1 MSRTGGDA
9 GDTADA
15 FEAELLAR
23 VLDALLREDAYGLRS
38 RARTVRRADGDW
50 LRVVLT
56 DGGGVLLPVEP
67 DGFQCEIRIRRPA
80 RLRVDAG
87 PGGAVPAR
95 ADGLAPERSPATR
108 GGEAGHV
115 TAGDVLEDGTTR
127 GTEARGGPARGG
139 VTGGVTTCGA
149 VGSEASAGGA
159 VSGGANGAGVAVG
172 SGETA
177 AAAPRGVP
185 GGGAVAA
192 EAPGGAPN
200 GVGRFAEATA
210 GSAKR
215 AADRA
220 PGAAD
225 ASSPHLPG
233 TVLTTLDAVL
243 TRLRHAADPDDRGL
257 YDAFVVEC
265 RRTLDA
271 MRLHAHTRP
280 RVVERLTA
288 AYGDKPAER
297 WAGVRGSLAYDT
309 LAAFR
314 DHPVY
319 PTGRA
324 RLALS
329 DAEQRAHAPEFH
341 PSFRLRWV
349 ALPREVVTG
358 DPARLP
364 DWWPT
369 PGALGLPYGHGLDD
383 SHLAFPV
390 HPLSAQRPLAV
401 ALRATHLAGRAHLAD
416 DPWLDVRPTLSMRTV
431 AVTDDP
437 LTHLKLPLATATL
450 GARNR
455 RTIKPGTLA
464 DGEAGQRLTEAVLAR
479 EPRVARGVLLAD
491 EGTYLHAG
499 HEFLATLVRR
509 YPPGLDGCQVVPL
522 AALAALAAPGPGTGL
537 IVDALAARYYG
548 GDLCALLDAYLTLLF
563 DVHTTLFAYG
573 VALESH
579 QQNTS
584 LVLDEAHGRP
594 RLRLLLKDHDGP
606 RVHPAR
612 LADALG
618 GAEAARLVS
627 GFDDPRILTD
637 GDGPVADVFAT
648 ITVHLCAGALAFELA
663 QLGRAPLDAL
673 LRLIRDRF
681 AEAVDRLGDDRPG
694 APGAVLRAY
703 VLDADRLPV
712 KAMVT
717 AGSLFTKQRSG
728 AADINKHYV
737 TGPNY
742 LLPDRG
748 R

>member
-1 MSRTGGDA
+1 MIRADEEVADTTGA
-9 GDTADA
+9 ADTADVA
-15 FEAELLAR
+15 DVFEADLLAR
-23 VLDALLREDAYGLRS
+23 VLDTLLREDAYGLRS
-38 RARTVRRADGDW
+38 RAETVRRADGEW

-67 DGFQCEIRIRRPA
+67 DGFQCEIRVRRPA
-80 RLRVDAG
+80 QLLV
-87 PGGAVPAR
+87 
-95 ADGLAPERSPATR
+95 E
-108 GGEAGHV
+108 GEPDD
-115 TAGDVLEDGTTR
+115 TA
-127 GTEARGGPARGG
+127 
-139 VTGGVTTCGA
+139 
-149 VGSEASAGGA
+149 
-159 VSGGANGAGVAVG
+159 
-172 SGETA
+172 
-177 AAAPRGVP
+177 
-185 GGGAVAA
+185 
-192 EAPGGAPN
+192 
-200 GVGRFAEATA
+200 
-210 GSAKR
+210 
-215 AADRA
+215 
-220 PGAAD
+220 
-225 ASSPHLPG
+225 
-233 TVLTTLDAVL
+233 LTTLDAVL
-243 TRLRHAADPDDRGL
+243 ARLRHAADPDDRGL

-265 RRTLDA
+265 SRTLDA
-271 MRLHAHTRP
+271 MRLHADIRP
-280 RVVERLTA
+280 RVVERLVA
-288 AYGDKPAER
+288 AYGGEPAEQ

-341 PSFRLRWV
+341 PSFRLRWA
-349 ALPREVVTG
+349 ALPREAVAG
-358 DPARLP
+358 DTARLP

-369 PGALGLPYGHGLDD
+369 PGALGLPGGLDD

-390 HPLSAQRPLAV
+390 HPLSAPRALAIG
-401 ALRATHLAGRAHLAD
+401 LRATHLTGRAHLAD
-416 DPWLDVRPTLSMRTV
+416 DAWLDARPTLSMRTV

-464 DGEAGQRLTEAVLAR
+464 DGDAGQRLTEAVLAH
-479 EPRVARGVLLAD
+479 EPGVAGGVLLAD

-509 YPPGLDGCQVVPL
+509 YPSGLDGCQVVPL
-522 AALAALAAPGPGTGL
+522 AALLSPAPGAAPGTGL
-537 IVDALAARYYG
+537 IVDTLAARYYS
-548 GDLCALLDAYLTLLF
+548 GDLFALLDAYLTLLF

-584 LVLDEAHGRP
+584 LVLDTEHGRP

-618 GAEAARLVS
+618 GDEAARLLG
-627 GFDDPRILTD
+627 GFDDCRILTD
-637 GDGPVADVFAT
+637 DHGDGPVADVFAT

-663 QLGRAPLDAL
+663 RLGRAPLGTL
-673 LRLIRDRF
+673 LRLIRDRL
-681 AEAVDRLGDDRPG
+681 AEAIERLKEQRPG
-694 APGAVLRAY
+694 APGAVLRAL
-703 VLDADRLPV
+703 VLDAERLPV

-742 LLPDRG
+742 LLPGPLARG

>member
-1 MSRTGGDA
+1 MSRTGGD
-9 GDTADA
+9 GDVEGDVGGDADA
-15 FEAELLAR
+15 FEEELLAR

-50 LRVVLT
+50 LRMPLA
-56 DGGGVLLPVEP
+56 DGTTVALPVEP
-67 DGFQCEIRIRRPA
+67 DGFQCEIRARRPA
-80 RLRVDAG
+80 RLLPEAHRPGPLVPDAG
-87 PGGAVPAR
+87 DAAAR
-95 ADGLAPERSPATR
+95 ASVGAAS
-108 GGEAGHV
+108 G
-115 TAGDVLEDGTTR
+115 
-127 GTEARGGPARGG
+127 ARP
-139 VTGGVTTCGA
+139 
-149 VGSEASAGGA
+149 
-159 VSGGANGAGVAVG
+159 
-172 SGETA
+172 
-177 AAAPRGVP
+177 
-185 GGGAVAA
+185 
-192 EAPGGAPN
+192 
-200 GVGRFAEATA
+200 
-210 GSAKR
+210 
-215 AADRA
+215 

-225 ASSPHLPG
+225 ARSYAPPG
-233 TVLTTLDAVL
+233 ATVLTTLDAVL
-243 TRLRHAADPDDRGL
+243 ARLRHAADPADRGL

-265 RRTLDA
+265 RRALDA
-271 MRLHAHTRP
+271 MRLHARVRP
-280 RVVERLTA
+280 GVVERLVA
-288 AYGDKPAER
+288 AYGGRPAEQ

-319 PTGRA
+319 PTGRT
-324 RLALS
+324 RIALS

-341 PSFRLRWV
+341 PSFALRWV
-349 ALPREVVTG
+349 ALPREAVAG

-369 PGALGLPYGHGLDD
+369 PGALGLPSGLDG
-383 SHLAFPV
+383 SHLALPV
-390 HPLSAQRPLAV
+390 HPLSADRPLAV
-401 ALRATHLAGRAHLAD
+401 ALRATRLTGRARLAD
-416 DPWLDVRPTLSMRTV
+416 APWLDVRPTLSMRTV

-464 DGEAGQRLTEAVLAR
+464 DGAAGQRLTAAVLGR
-479 EPRVARGVLLAD
+479 EPRLARAVLLAD
-491 EGTYLHAG
+491 ERTYLHAG

-509 YPPGLDGCQVVPL
+509 HPPGLDGCQVVPL
-522 AALAALAAPGPGTGL
+522 AALLAPAPGADTRAL
-537 IVDALAARYYG
+537 VADALAARYYG
-548 GDLCALLDAYLTLLF
+548 GDLLALLDAYLTVLF
-563 DVHTTLFAYG
+563 EAHTTLFAYG
-573 VALESH
+573 LALESH

-612 LADALG
+612 LAGALG
-618 GAEAARLVS
+618 GAEAARLLS
-627 GFDDPRILTD
+627 GFDDPRIRTD

-663 QLGRAPLDAL
+663 RLGRAPLATL
-673 LRLIRDRF
+673 LRLIRDRL
-681 AEAVDRLGDDRPG
+681 AEAIDRLGDRPG
-694 APGAVLRAY
+694 APGAVLRAR

-717 AGSLFTKQRSG
+717 AGSLLTKQRSG

-742 LLPDRG
+742 LLSDGDR
-748 R
+748 

>member
-1 MSRTGGDA
+1 MIRADEEAADTTGAADTTDA
-9 GDTADA
+9 ADV
-15 FEAELLAR
+15 FEADLLAR
-23 VLDALLREDAYGLRS
+23 VLDTLLREDAYGLRS
-38 RARTVRRADGDW
+38 RAETVRHADGEW

-67 DGFQCEIRIRRPA
+67 DGFQCEIRVRRPA
-80 RLRVDAG
+80 RLLVETEPGGVVAPAPHGDGPLSAAG
-87 PGGAVPAR
+87 P
-95 ADGLAPERSPATR
+95 
-108 GGEAGHV
+108 
-115 TAGDVLEDGTTR
+115 
-127 GTEARGGPARGG
+127 EAR
-139 VTGGVTTCGA
+139 VV
-149 VGSEASAGGA
+149 
-159 VSGGANGAGVAVG
+159 
-172 SGETA
+172 
-177 AAAPRGVP
+177 
-185 GGGAVAA
+185 
-192 EAPGGAPN
+192 
-200 GVGRFAEATA
+200 
-210 GSAKR
+210 
-215 AADRA
+215 
-220 PGAAD
+220 
-225 ASSPHLPG
+225 
-233 TVLTTLDAVL
+233 VLTTLDAVL
-243 TRLRHAADPDDRGL
+243 ARLRHAAGTDDRGL

-271 MRLHAHTRP
+271 MRLHGDIRP
-280 RVVERLTA
+280 RVVERLVA
-288 AYGDKPAER
+288 SYGGEPAER

-329 DAEQRAHAPEFH
+329 DTEQRAHAPEFH
-341 PSFRLRWV
+341 PSFRLRWA
-349 ALPREVVTG
+349 ALPREAVAG
-358 DPARLP
+358 DTARLP

-369 PGALGLPYGHGLDD
+369 PGALGLPGGLDD

-390 HPLSAQRPLAV
+390 HPLSAPRALAIG
-401 ALRATHLAGRAHLAD
+401 LRVTHLTDQTHLAD
-416 DPWLDVRPTLSMRTV
+416 DAWLDVRPTLSMRTV
-431 AVTDDP
+431 AVNDDP

-464 DGEAGQRLTEAVLAR
+464 DGHAGQRLTEAVLAR
-479 EPRVARGVLLAD
+479 EPRVAGGVLLAD

-522 AALAALAAPGPGTGL
+522 AALLSPAPGTAPGTGL
-537 IVDALAARYYG
+537 ILDTLADHYCG
-548 GDLCALLDAYLTLLF
+548 GDLFALLDAYLTLLF

-584 LVLDEAHGRP
+584 LVLDTEHGRP
-594 RLRLLLKDHDGP
+594 RVRLLLKDHDGP

-618 GAEAARLVS
+618 ADEAARLLG
-627 GFDDPRILTD
+627 GFDDYRILTD

-663 QLGRAPLDAL
+663 RLGRAPLDTL
-673 LRLIRDRF
+673 LRLIRDRL
-681 AEAVDRLGDDRPG
+681 AEAIDRLGWLGEQGPG
-694 APGAVLRAY
+694 APGAVLRAL
-703 VLDADRLPV
+703 VLDAERLPV

-742 LLPDRG
+742 LLPGLPGIPARG

>member
-1 MSRTGGDA
+1 MSRADEEVADTPDA
-9 GDTADA
+9 SDA

-38 RARTVRRADGDW
+38 RARTVRRRDGEW

-56 DGGGVLLPVEP
+56 DGAGVLLPVEP
-67 DGFQCEIRIRRPA
+67 DGFQCEIRVRRPA
-80 RLRVDAG
+80 RLLVEG
-87 PGGAVPAR
+87 EPGGNATAR
-95 ADGLAPERSPATR
+95 AEGSAVAQLWAEPR
-108 GGEAGHV
+108 GG
-115 TAGDVLEDGTTR
+115 
-127 GTEARGGPARGG
+127 
-139 VTGGVTTCGA
+139 
-149 VGSEASAGGA
+149 
-159 VSGGANGAGVAVG
+159 
-172 SGETA
+172 A
-177 AAAPRGVP
+177 APAPRG
-185 GGGAVAA
+185 GGPVSAD
-192 EAPGGAPN
+192 APGGAAP
-200 GVGRFAEATA
+200 
-210 GSAKR
+210 R
-215 AADRA
+215 AAAGPPAWPA
-220 PGAAD
+220 PRPATLPAAGPAAGP
-225 ASSPHLPG
+225 ASGPAAGPDTEPAALPG
-233 TVLTTLDAVL
+233 THPAFAPPRVAETASYSPPGGAALIPLTTLEAIL
-243 TRLRHAADPDDRGL
+243 ARLRHAADPDDRGL

-271 MRLHAHTRP
+271 MRLHAHIRP
-280 RVVERLTA
+280 RVVERLIA
-288 AYGDKPAER
+288 AYGGEPAEQ

-349 ALPREVVTG
+349 ALPREVVAG

-364 DWWPT
+364 AWWPT

-390 HPLSAQRPLAV
+390 HPLSAPRALAV
-401 ALRATHLAGRAHLAD
+401 ALRATRLTDRAHLAD
-416 DPWLDVRPTLSMRTV
+416 ALWLDVRPTLSMRTV

-464 DGEAGQRLTEAVLAR
+464 DGDAGQRLTEAVLAR
-479 EPRVARGVLLAD
+479 EPRPDEGVLLAD

-522 AALAALAAPGPGTGL
+522 AALLSPAPGDPRTL
-537 IVDALAARYYG
+537 VADALAARYYG
-548 GDLCALLDAYLTLLF
+548 GDLFALLDAYLTLLF

-573 VALESH
+573 VALETH

-584 LVLDEAHGRP
+584 LVLDTEHGRP

-612 LADALG
+612 LAGAVG
-618 GAEAARLVS
+618 GDEAARLLG
-627 GFDDPRILTD
+627 GFDDRRITTD

-663 QLGRAPLDAL
+663 RLGRAPLDTL
-673 LRLIRDRF
+673 LRLIRDRL
-681 AEAVDRLGDDRPG
+681 AEAIDRLGDHRPG
-694 APGAVLRAY
+694 APGAVLRAL

-742 LLPDRG
+742 LLPAHG

>member
-1 MSRTGGDA
+1 MSRAGGAAGDA
-9 GDTADA
+9 PEAPGAPDTPAALDAPDA
-15 FEAELLAR
+15 FEAELLGR
-23 VLDALLREDAYGLRS
+23 VLDTLLREDAYGLRS
-38 RARTVRRADGDW
+38 RARTVRRADGAW

-56 DGGGVLLPVEP
+56 DGGGVLLPIEP
-67 DGFQCEIRIRRPA
+67 DGFQCEIRVRRPA
-80 RLRVDAG
+80 RLLVEEEH
-87 PGGAVPAR
+87 PGGT
-95 ADGLAPERSPATR
+95 GLAA
-108 GGEAGHV
+108 
-115 TAGDVLEDGTTR
+115 
-127 GTEARGGPARGG
+127 
-139 VTGGVTTCGA
+139 
-149 VGSEASAGGA
+149 
-159 VSGGANGAGVAVG
+159 
-172 SGETA
+172 
-177 AAAPRGVP
+177 
-185 GGGAVAA
+185 
-192 EAPGGAPN
+192 
-200 GVGRFAEATA
+200 
-210 GSAKR
+210 
-215 AADRA
+215 
-220 PGAAD
+220 
-225 ASSPHLPG
+225 
-233 TVLTTLDAVL
+233 LTTLDAVL
-243 TRLRHAADPDDRGL
+243 ARLRHAADPDDRGL
-257 YDAFVVEC
+257 YDAFAVEC

-271 MRLHAHTRP
+271 MRLHARIRP
-280 RVVERLTA
+280 RVVERLVA
-288 AYGDKPAER
+288 AYGGEPAQQ

-341 PSFRLRWV
+341 PSFRLRWA
-349 ALPREVVTG
+349 ALPREAVTG
-358 DPARLP
+358 DVAGLP
-364 DWWPT
+364 VWWPT
-369 PGALGLPYGHGLDD
+369 PGALGLPGGLDD

-390 HPLSAQRPLAV
+390 HPLSAHRVLAM
-401 ALRATHLAGRAHLAD
+401 ALRATGLTDRAHLAD
-416 DPWLDVRPTLSMRTV
+416 GAWLDVRPTLSMRTV

-479 EPRVARGVLLAD
+479 EPRVAKGVLLAE
-491 EGTYLHAG
+491 EGRYLHAG

-509 YPPGLDGCQVVPL
+509 YPPGLDGCQVVPV
-522 AALAALAAPGPGTGL
+522 AALLSPAPGGGPRTL
-537 IVDALAARYYG
+537 VADALAARYYG
-548 GDLCALLDAYLTLLF
+548 GDLFALLDAYLTLLF

-573 VALESH
+573 LALESH

-584 LVLDEAHGRP
+584 LVLDTEHGRP
-594 RLRLLLKDHDGP
+594 RVRLLLKDHDGP

-612 LADALG
+612 LAGAVG
-618 GAEAARLVS
+618 GDEAARLLG
-627 GFDDPRILTD
+627 GFDDRRIPTD

-663 QLGRAPLDAL
+663 RLGRAPLDTL
-673 LRLIRDRF
+673 LRLIRDRL
-681 AEAVDRLGDDRPG
+681 AEAIDRLDRLDRLGDHRPG
-694 APGAVLRAY
+694 APGAVLRAL

-712 KAMVT
+712 KAMVS

-742 LLPDRG
+742 LLPGLPARG

>member
-1 MSRTGGDA
+1 MIRADEA
-9 GDTADA
+9 AADTTDTMDTTDTTDA

-23 VLDALLREDAYGLRS
+23 VLDTLLREDAYGLRS
-38 RARTVRRADGDW
+38 RAQAVRRADGDW

-67 DGFQCEIRIRRPA
+67 DGFQCEIRVRRPA
-80 RLRVDAG
+80 HLLV
-87 PGGAVPAR
+87 
-95 ADGLAPERSPATR
+95 E
-108 GGEAGHV
+108 EA
-115 TAGDVLEDGTTR
+115 
-127 GTEARGGPARGG
+127 
-139 VTGGVTTCGA
+139 
-149 VGSEASAGGA
+149 
-159 VSGGANGAGVAVG
+159 
-172 SGETA
+172 
-177 AAAPRGVP
+177 P
-185 GGGAVAA
+185 GGGAAPVPHGGGPLSTDDAGGAAPRAAAGPAPRPDAPSAARPGAGNGASPGAQPAVAPPPAA
-192 EAPGGAPN
+192 EAASYSPPGGA
-200 GVGRFAEATA
+200 A
-210 GSAKR
+210 
-215 AADRA
+215 
-220 PGAAD
+220 
-225 ASSPHLPG
+225 
-233 TVLTTLDAVL
+233 LTTLDAVL
-243 TRLRHAADPDDRGL
+243 NRLRHAADPDDRGR
-257 YDAFVVEC
+257 YDTFVVEC

-271 MRLHAHTRP
+271 MRLHARVRP
-280 RVVERLTA
+280 GVVERLAA
-288 AYGDKPAER
+288 AYGDRPAEQ
-297 WAGVRGSLAYDT
+297 WAGVHGSLAYDT

-319 PTGRA
+319 PTGRT

-341 PSFRLRWV
+341 PSFRLRWA
-349 ALPREVVTG
+349 ALPREAVTG
-358 DPARLP
+358 DAAGLPA
-364 DWWPT
+364 WWPR
-369 PGALGLPYGHGLDD
+369 PGALGLPSGLDE

-390 HPLSAQRPLAV
+390 HPLSAPRMLAI
-401 ALRATHLAGRAHLAD
+401 ALRATGLTDRAHLAD
-416 DPWLDVRPTLSMRTV
+416 APCLDVRPTLSMRTV

-464 DGEAGQRLTEAVLAR
+464 DGAAGQRLTEAVLAL
-479 EPRVARGVLLAD
+479 EPRVSGGVLLAD

-522 AALAALAAPGPGTGL
+522 AALLAPAPGTGTGGGL
-537 IVDALAARYYG
+537 VVDALAARYYG
-548 GDLCALLDAYLTLLF
+548 GDLLALLDAYLTLLF

-573 VALESH
+573 LALESH

-618 GAEAARLVS
+618 DGDDAARLLS
-627 GFDDPRILTD
+627 GFDDDRITTD

-663 QLGRAPLDAL
+663 RLGRAPLDAL
-673 LRLIRDRF
+673 LRLIRDRL
-681 AEAVDRLGDDRPG
+681 AEAVDRLGEQGPG
-694 APGAVLRAY
+694 APGAVLRAL

-742 LLPDRG
+742 LLPGLPGIPARG

>member
-1 MSRTGGDA
+1 MGDRA
-9 GDTADA
+9 MIRADEEAADTTEA
-15 FEAELLAR
+15 FEGDLLAR
-23 VLDALLREDAYGLRS
+23 VLDTLLREDAYGLRS
-38 RARTVRRADGDW
+38 RARTVRRADGEW

-67 DGFQCEIRIRRPA
+67 DGFQCEIRVRRPP
-80 RLRVDAG
+80 RLLAEEEPGGEAAPAPHGGGPLSADDAG
-87 PGGAVPAR
+87 GAAPR
-95 ADGLAPERSPATR
+95 AATGPATR
-108 GGEAGHV
+108 PAAGPAPRPDTRPAAGPAAPPGAGH
-115 TAGDVLEDGTTR
+115 
-127 GTEARGGPARGG
+127 
-139 VTGGVTTCGA
+139 GA
-149 VGSEASAGGA
+149 PPGA
-159 VSGGANGAGVAVG
+159 H
-172 SGETA
+172 
-177 AAAPRGVP
+177 P
-185 GGGAVAA
+185 AVAPPRVVA
-192 EAPGGAPN
+192 
-200 GVGRFAEATA
+200 
-210 GSAKR
+210 
-215 AADRA
+215 
-220 PGAAD
+220 
-225 ASSPHLPG
+225 
-233 TVLTTLDAVL
+233 LTTLDAVL
-243 TRLRHAADPDDRGL
+243 ARLRHAADPDDRGL

-271 MRLHAHTRP
+271 MRLHADIRP
-280 RVVERLTA
+280 RVVEQLVA
-288 AYGDKPAER
+288 AYGGEPAER

-309 LAAFR
+309 LAAYR

-341 PSFRLRWV
+341 PSFRLRWA
-349 ALPREVVTG
+349 ALPREAVTG
-358 DPARLP
+358 DTARLP
-364 DWWPT
+364 GWWPT
-369 PGALGLPYGHGLDD
+369 PGALGLPGGLDD

-390 HPLSAQRPLAV
+390 HPLSAPRMLAIG
-401 ALRATHLAGRAHLAD
+401 LRATHLTDQTHLVD
-416 DPWLDVRPTLSMRTV
+416 DAWLDVRPTLSMRTV

-464 DGEAGQRLTEAVLAR
+464 DGDAGQRLTEAVLAR
-479 EPRVARGVLLAD
+479 EPRVAGGVLLAD

-522 AALAALAAPGPGTGL
+522 AALLSPAPGTGL

-548 GDLCALLDAYLTLLF
+548 GDLFALLDAYLTLLF

-584 LVLDEAHGRP
+584 LVLDTEHGRP
-594 RLRLLLKDHDGP
+594 RVRLLLKDHDGP

-612 LADALG
+612 LADAVG
-618 GAEAARLVS
+618 GDEAARLLG
-627 GFDDPRILTD
+627 GFDDHRILTD
-637 GDGPVADVFAT
+637 DDGPVADVFAT

-663 QLGRAPLDAL
+663 RLGRAPLDTL
-673 LRLIRDRF
+673 LRLIRDRL
-681 AEAVDRLGDDRPG
+681 AEAVDRLDRLGDHRLSAPPGAPG
-694 APGAVLRAY
+694 APGAVLRAL

-742 LLPDRG
+742 LLPGLRLPARG

>member
-1 MSRTGGDA
+1 MSA
-9 GDTADA
+9 ADV
-15 FEAELLAR
+15 FEADLLAR
-23 VLDALLREDAYGLRS
+23 VLDTLLREDAYGLRS
-38 RARTVRRADGDW
+38 RAHTVRRADGEW

-67 DGFQCEIRIRRPA
+67 DSFQCEIRVRRPA
-80 RLRVDAG
+80 RLLV
-87 PGGAVPAR
+87 
-95 ADGLAPERSPATR
+95 
-108 GGEAGHV
+108 EA
-115 TAGDVLEDGTTR
+115 E
-127 GTEARGGPARGG
+127 
-139 VTGGVTTCGA
+139 
-149 VGSEASAGGA
+149 
-159 VSGGANGAGVAVG
+159 
-172 SGETA
+172 
-177 AAAPRGVP
+177 P
-185 GGGAVAA
+185 GGGAAPA
-192 EAPGGAPN
+192 SHGGGLLSADEAGGAAPRADAGPEAGPDARP
-200 GVGRFAEATA
+200 GVGPGA
-210 GSAKR
+210 SR
-215 AADRA
+215 AAHPAVA
-220 PGAAD
+220 P
-225 ASSPHLPG
+225 PRVV
-233 TVLTTLDAVL
+233 VLTTLDAVL
-243 TRLRHAADPDDRGL
+243 ARLRHAADPDDRGL

-271 MRLHAHTRP
+271 MRLHADIRP
-280 RVVERLTA
+280 RVVERLVA
-288 AYGDKPAER
+288 AYGGEPAR
-297 WAGVRGSLAYDT
+297 QWAGVRGSLAYDT

-341 PSFRLRWV
+341 PSFRLRWA
-349 ALPREVVTG
+349 ALPREAVAG
-358 DPARLP
+358 DTARLP

-369 PGALGLPYGHGLDD
+369 PGALGLPGGLDD

-390 HPLSAQRPLAV
+390 HPLSAPRAS
-401 ALRATHLAGRAHLAD
+401 AIGLRATHLTDRAHLAD
-416 DPWLDVRPTLSMRTV
+416 DAWLDVRPTLSMRTV
-431 AVTDDP
+431 AVNDDP
-437 LTHLKLPLATATL
+437 LIHLKLPLATATL

-464 DGEAGQRLTEAVLAR
+464 DGHAGQRLTEAVLAR
-479 EPRVARGVLLAD
+479 EPRVAGGVLLAD

-522 AALAALAAPGPGTGL
+522 AALLSPAPGAAPGTGL
-537 IVDALAARYYG
+537 IVDTLAARYCG
-548 GDLCALLDAYLTLLF
+548 GDLFALLDAYLTLLF

-584 LVLDEAHGRP
+584 LVLDAEHGRP
-594 RLRLLLKDHDGP
+594 RVRLLLKDHDGP

-612 LADALG
+612 LVDALG
-618 GAEAARLVS
+618 GDEAARLLG
-627 GFDDPRILTD
+627 GFDDHRILTD
-637 GDGPVADVFAT
+637 DDGDVPVADVFAT
-648 ITVHLCAGALAFELA
+648 ITVHLCAGVLAFELA
-663 QLGRAPLDAL
+663 RLGRAPLDTL
-673 LRLIRDRF
+673 LRLIRDRL
-681 AEAVDRLGDDRPG
+681 AEAIDRLDRLGNDRPG
-694 APGAVLRAY
+694 APGAVLRAL
-703 VLDADRLPV
+703 VLDAERLPV

-742 LLPDRG
+742 LLPGHLARG